1 MQPLKTILNNS
12 YTDNISDG
20 GCGGT
25 NFPSVFVIIKT
36 VMFLKRGAEMVGR
49 FLSADGKSVVCAKIS
64 ADFLFADRNR
74 PTSANRFCRPSCFN
88 SGRYL
93 SPEFCAVIGQTGLL
107 TK

>member
-49 FLSADGKSVVCAKIS
+49 RRPISVGRWKIG
-64 ADFLFADRNR
+64 RVRQNI
-74 PTSANRFCRPSCFN
+74 
-88 SGRYL
+88 GRYL
-93 SPEFCAVIGQTGLL
+93 SPNSVL
-107 TK
+107 

>member
-49 FLSADGKSVVCAKIS
+49 RRPISVGRWKIGRVRQNIGRLFVCRQK
-64 ADFLFADRNR
+64 
-74 PTSANRFCRPSCFN
+74 SANVS
-88 SGRYL
+88 
-93 SPEFCAVIGQTGLL
+93 Q
-107 TK
+107 

>member
-36 VMFLKRGAEMVGR
+36 GMFLKRGAEMVGR
-49 FLSADGKSVVCAKIS
+49 RRPISVGRSSRRTKVGRVSLEIGRFSCRPILSAEIEHVGFLSAD
-64 ADFLFADRNR
+64 
-74 PTSANRFCRPSCFN
+74 
-88 SGRYL
+88 
-93 SPEFCAVIGQTGLL
+93 
-107 TK
+107 